1 MTPETIVL
9 LVAAFLGSTVLS
21 TIVGKTFDYFTTK
34 KTHEGDMVEL
44 HCNQLELIVNT
55 LKVVSYKML
64 SEKLDWLL
72 ERGYATTD
80 QRRDVQVLHDV
91 YEDHG

>member
-1 MTPETIVL
+1 
-9 LVAAFLGSTVLS
+9 
-21 TIVGKTFDYFTTK
+21 
-34 KTHEGDMVEL
+34 MVEL

-80 QRRDVQVLHDV
+80 QRRDVQLLHDI
-91 YEDHG
+91 YISHG